1 MADDNMNGI
10 ASFLLKALGV
20 ASVLFALGGVC
31 SMGIAIYRNHI
42 SLSDKYFLLGAF
54 LLSVAFF
61 LRESPKI
68 LYSGGYDHNEQKWL
82 WVFSWTALFWT
93 AVSGA
98 AACYLGLSLYPMIR
112 Q

>member
-10 ASFLLKALGV
+10 ESFLLKALGA
-20 ASVLFALGGVC
+20 ASVLAAIGGVY
-31 SMGIAIYRNHI
+31 SMGMAIYRNHI
-42 SLSDKYFLLGAF
+42 SLSDKKFLFGAF

-61 LRESPKI
+61 LRQPHKI
-68 LYSGGYDHNEQKWL
+68 LYRGSYDHDEQKWL

-93 AVSGA
+93 VASGA
-98 AACYLGLSLYPMIR
+98 VAYYLGRLLYLMIR